1 MTKNVWVCAGLLALG
16 LVGIGAPASRA
27 QGRSAAGGAGW
38 SSETTGISAMS
49 STTAEESSATDL
61 RQRIGALEADY
72 ADSDAPLSAV
82 AASETSAPADIP
94 SQDQGGAAAPAQAP
108 AAAPVAAPAAAAPAP
123 LSSPS
128 MSGPLA
134 TGIPHEL
141 PAGPFGKIEITGIL
155 SGMGLFNDTPVAHGD
170 EGHVDISNAQVFI
183 QKTSGVFQFYLQGG
197 AYNLPIVGNNVPF
210 AKTGATTTGTYGPF
224 PVGYAKLVKG
234 NFNVE
239 IGQLPTIIGDEYTFT
254 FENMNIE
261 RGLLWGQEP
270 AISRGIQINDTYKK
284 LTLAFSWNDG
294 FYSDRYTSLSGS
306 LAYAINAANTI
317 TFAGGGNAGTY
328 FRKQFVGANSFPVTP
343 EFQNNEQVYNL
354 IYTYTKGSWI
364 ISPYYQYTV
373 AASNNAVYGAGNPGA
388 HTNGGALLF
397 DYAFKHGFSLAV
409 RPEYIKSS
417 GSLAT
422 NEANLLGYGSGS
434 GAFSFTVTP
443 TWVKDAFFLRGD
455 FSFVD
460 LTSFTASTHLG
471 FGIGGTNTNQAR
483 GVIEA
488 GFMF

>member
-1 MTKNVWVCAGLLALG
+1 
-16 LVGIGAPASRA
+16 
-27 QGRSAAGGAGW
+27 
-38 SSETTGISAMS
+38 
-49 STTAEESSATDL
+49 L
-61 RQRIGALEADY
+61 RQRIDALKAELAELNTEL
-72 ADSDAPLSAV
+72 A
-82 AASETSAPADIP
+82 AASDEAPAVPADVP
-94 SQDQGGAAAPAQAP
+94 PQDQGSTPPAAQAP
-108 AAAPVAAPAAAAPAP
+108 AAAPAAAAPMP
-123 LSSPS
+123 LSTPS

-141 PAGPFGKIEITGIL
+141 PAGPFGKIEVTGVL
-155 SGMGLFNDTPVAHGD
+155 SGIGLFGDHPVSHGD
-170 EGHVDISNAQVFI
+170 EGHVDISNGQVFI

-197 AYNLPIVGNNVPF
+197 AYNIPVVGVQF
-210 AKTGATTTGTYGPF
+210 AKTGPTTTGTFGPF

-261 RGLLWGQEP
+261 RGLLWNQEP
-270 AISRGIQINDTYKK
+270 AISRGIQINDTWKK

-317 TFAGGGNAGTY
+317 TFAAGGNAGTY
-328 FRKQFVGANSFPVTP
+328 ARKISGANSFGVTP
-343 EFQNNEQVYNL
+343 TFQNNEQVYNL
-354 IYTYTKGSWI
+354 IYTYTKGALTV
-364 ISPYYQYTV
+364 SPYYQYTV
-373 AASNNAVYGAGNPGA
+373 VRSNDAVYGVGNPGA
-388 HTNGGALLF
+388 HTNGGAILAN
-397 DYAFKHGFSLAV
+397 YNFKHGISLSA

-422 NEANLLGYGSGS
+422 NEANLLTYGPGT
-434 GAFSFTVTP
+434 GAFTFTVTP

-455 FSFVD
+455 VSIVHVTNFVAG
-460 LTSFTASTHLG
+460 SSEFA
-471 FGIGGTNTNQAR
+471 FGIGGSNTNQAR